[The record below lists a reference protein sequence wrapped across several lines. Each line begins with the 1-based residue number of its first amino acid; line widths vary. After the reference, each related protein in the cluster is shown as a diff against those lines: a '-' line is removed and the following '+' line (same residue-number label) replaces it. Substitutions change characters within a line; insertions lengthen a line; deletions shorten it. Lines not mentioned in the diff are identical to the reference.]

1 MKYDLPD
8 PYEMLNSPP
17 AKLKWK
23 VAVNKHVNRHW
34 EENIKASAFLY
45 SSLRFL
51 NCSNFTCGKRHSLIK
66 TLGNIREVPRVSTKL
81 KLVTGTYILQTNRA
95 TFNQNQ
101 VNPVCLLCQREDET
115 VSHFLL
121 HCPALDSPDSFVQ
134 LLLDCSALTCFT
146 NAPNNEQLHSV
157 EFQSRRLCHALHC
170 ERYKL
175 LALVPKR
182 KRKKETLISR

>member
-1 MKYDLPD
+1 M
-8 PYEMLNSPP
+8 
-17 AKLKWK
+17 
-23 VAVNKHVNRHW
+23 NRHW
-34 EENIKASAFLY
+34 EENIKASALLY

-121 HCPALDSPDSFVQ
+121 HCPALDSIRNPIIDNIISVCSGVYSPTNSPDSFVQ

-146 NAPNNEQLHSV
+146 NTPNNEQLHSV
-157 EFQSRRLCHALHC
+157 EFNSRRLCHALHC

-182 KRKKETLISR
+182 KRKKKH